1 MRVVFQENP
10 KFGDEQDVAQQI
22 ISIDE
27 HIEKLHAEIK
37 RFEVILS
44 IIIFV
49 EYYTDCFCSLVLYRG
64 NRTTTCRHF
73 IRI

>member
-1 MRVVFQENP
+1 MRIVFQENP

-27 HIEKLHAEIK
+27 QIEKLNAEIK

-44 IIIFV
+44 RSSSNV
-49 EYYTDCFCSLVLYRG
+49 S
-64 NRTTTCRHF
+64 
-73 IRI
+73 